1 MNKYLV
7 IYKDNNGKLMEP
19 VIQTAMQIFSTM
31 DMSDCHGITIDRI
44 FLLDGSKVAECRF
57 RGTWH
62 DPKESLKMVIE
73 PMIPATPEQMQPY
86 DIGYGTDH

>member
-7 IYKDNNGKLMEP
+7 IYEDVDGKLMEP
-19 VIQTAMQIFSTM
+19 VIQTAGQIFDMM
-31 DMSDCHGITIDRI
+31 DMSDCHGIEVKRMWLIDGCK
-44 FLLDGSKVAECRF
+44 LTGCRF

-62 DPKESLKMVIE
+62 DPKKPLKMAIE
-73 PMIPATPEQMQPY
+73 AVCPATPEQMQPY